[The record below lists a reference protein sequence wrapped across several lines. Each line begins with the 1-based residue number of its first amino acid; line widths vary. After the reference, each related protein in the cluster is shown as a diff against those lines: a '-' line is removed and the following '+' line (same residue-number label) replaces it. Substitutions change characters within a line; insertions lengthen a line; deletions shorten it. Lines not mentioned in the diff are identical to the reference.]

1 MPTQEQPKKQL
12 TPLQN
17 FNLKIKD
24 TRTQEYLTS
33 VLGEK
38 KNQFVTTLVSL
49 VANNES
55 LQQCDPMSLMFT
67 ALKATSL
74 DLPIDPALGFCA
86 PVPYKNS
93 KNGKV
98 ECQFQIMVNGW
109 VELAQRTG
117 RVVRLVK
124 EAVHEGELVKKDK
137 FTGDYVFDEDK
148 RKSDKVI
155 GYMSYIRLSNGF
167 EKTVYWTTEECKEHG
182 LRYSQSFRKGYG
194 LWVDNFDAMALKTV
208 LKNVITKYAPKSI
221 AMQNAIKADQA
232 TFDSNGNAS
241 YIDVPDDVRLNLNA
255 PEDQPQPEEKE
266 AAVAEKKA
274 AVKNTR
280 GKTGDPVV
288 DLP

>member
-1 MPTQEQPKKQL
+1 MPTQEQTKKQL

-74 DLPIDPALGFCA
+74 DLPIDPSLGFCA
-86 PVPYKNS
+86 PIPYKNNRNN
-93 KNGKV
+93 KT
-98 ECQFQIMVNGW
+98 EAQFQIMRNGW

-117 RVVRLVK
+117 RVTRIANEPVYEGQLVSK
-124 EAVHEGELVKKDK
+124 NK
-137 FTGDYVFDEDK
+137 FTGEYVFDEDAK
-148 RKSDKVI
+148 KSDEII
-155 GYMSYIRLSNGF
+155 GYMAYIRLSNGF
-167 EKTVYWTTEECKEHG
+167 EKTVYWTKEECKAHG
-182 LRYSQSFRKGYG
+182 LHYSQSFRKGYG

-221 AMQNAIKADQA
+221 AMQAAIKADQA

-241 YIDVPDDVRLNLNA
+241 YIDAPDDVRLNLNA
-255 PEDQPQPEEKE
+255 PEEQPQPEEKE

>member
-24 TRTQEYLTS
+24 ARTQEYLTS

-55 LQQCDPMSLMFT
+55 LQQCEPMSIMFT

-86 PVPYKNS
+86 PVPYKNNKS
-93 KNGKV
+93 GKV

-124 EAVHEGELVKKDK
+124 EAVHEGELVRKNK
-137 FTGDYVFDEDK
+137 FTGEYIFDEDAK
-148 RKSDKVI
+148 KSDEII
-155 GYMSYIRLSNGF
+155 GYMAYIRLSNGF
-167 EKTVYWTTEECKEHG
+167 EKTVYWTKEECKAHG
-182 LRYSQSFRKGYG
+182 LHYSQSFRKGYG

-221 AMQNAIKADQA
+221 AMQVAIKADQA

-241 YIDVPDDVRLNLNA
+241 YIDVPDDVRLHMGA

-274 AVKNTR
+274 AVKNAR
-280 GKTGDPVV
+280 GKTGDPVE

>member
-86 PVPYKNS
+86 PVPYKNN

-98 ECQFQIMVNGW
+98 ECQFQIMRNGW

-117 RVVRLVK
+117 RVTRLANEPVY
-124 EAVHEGELVKKDK
+124 EGQLVSKNK
-137 FTGDYVFDEDK
+137 FTGEYVFDEDAK
-148 RKSDKVI
+148 KSDEII
-155 GYMSYIRLSNGF
+155 GYMAYIRLSNGF
-167 EKTVYWTTEECKEHG
+167 EKTVYWDTKECKEHG

-221 AMQNAIKADQA
+221 AMQTAIKADQA
-232 TFDSNGNAS
+232 TFDANGNPN
-241 YIDVPDDVRLNLNA
+241 YIDAPDDVRLHLSA
-255 PEDQPQPEEKE
+255 PDDQQQPEEKE

-274 AVKNTR
+274 AVKGTKA
-280 GKTGDPVV
+280 KTGDPVE